1 MSLNNSQSIYL
12 ENFFSVTSPSPHT
25 QQFMGGKMAELLSNK
40 EGIVISDQLDL
51 GEVHLGESRMLI
63 IWIR

>member
-1 MSLNNSQSIYL
+1 
-12 ENFFSVTSPSPHT
+12 
-25 QQFMGGKMAELLSNK
+25 MAELLSNK
-40 EGIVISDQLDL
+40 EGIVITDQLDV